1 MITND
6 KIVNGLLYKD
16 VMEACLD
23 LVTEVN
29 EHYSIPLIYPDFD
42 LQFDDDG
49 ISLTFDRDIYSAFK
63 MSKTLQTCKEL
74 ASIIG
79 QDWTIVSGH
88 NMLADP
94 YLYIELNE
102 E

>member
-6 KIVNGLLYKD
+6 KIVNGVLYKD

-23 LVTEVN
+23 LITEVN
-29 EHYSIPLIYPDFD
+29 AYKIPLTYPDFD
-42 LQFDDDG
+42 IQFDDDG
-49 ISLTFDRDIYSAFK
+49 VSLAFDRDLYAAFK
-63 MSKTLQTCKEL
+63 MPNTLQVCKEL

-79 QDWTIVSGH
+79 KDWEVRSGH

-94 YLYIELNE
+94 YLFIELDGE
-102 E
+102 